1 VRAVGYDVVVKE
13 IFRMAA
19 FIFSRVRTARS
30 FSLFVRYF
38 LLSIVRRITGI
49 VPARKELFAET
60 KDLDFFFSAG
70 RSELSPYVEIYR
82 DHTYE
87 QDGAFIARPGD
98 TVVDVGGHIGFYA
111 AKQARRVGPEGRVFV
126 FEPNPESFGR
136 LLKNMEANGL
146 RNVRTFNFAV
156 TARAEQVML
165 RIAEGSSEAT
175 TIMKEG
181 TTYAYD
187 REIPIPAISLD
198 RIARENGITRID
210 ILKIDAEGAE
220 VEIVE
225 SGESYALTLVRNAI
239 VETHSEALK
248 EEIKRRMGAL
258 GFVLKKEVS
267 SGINALGVNAM
278 LYFTR

>member
-1 VRAVGYDVVVKE
+1 
-13 IFRMAA
+13 M
-19 FIFSRVRTARS
+19 
-30 FSLFVRYF
+30 
-38 LLSIVRRITGI
+38 TGK

-82 DHTYE
+82 DHAYE
-87 QDGAFIARPGD
+87 QDEAFIVKPGD
-98 TVVDVGGHIGFYA
+98 TVVDVGGHIGFYT
-111 AKQARRVGPEGRVFV
+111 AKQARKAGPEGSVFV

-136 LLKNMEANGL
+136 LLKNMKVNGL
-146 RNVRTFNFAV
+146 RNVHAFNRAV
-156 TARAEQVML
+156 TSRAEQVML

-181 TTYAYD
+181 TTYEYD
-187 REIPIPAISLD
+187 REVPIPTISLD
-198 RIARENGITRID
+198 RIARENGIPRID

-225 SGESYALTLVRNAI
+225 SGESYALPIVRNAI

-258 GFVLKKEVS
+258 GFILKKETS

>member
-1 VRAVGYDVVVKE
+1 MAV
-13 IFRMAA
+13 

-30 FSLFVRYF
+30 FLLFTGYF
-38 LLSIVRRITGI
+38 LSSIVRRVTGI
-49 VPARKELFAET
+49 APARKELFAET

-87 QDGAFIARPGD
+87 QDGAFIAGPGD

-111 AKQARRVGPEGRVFV
+111 AKQARRAGPGGRVFV

-136 LLKNMEANGL
+136 LLKNMEVNGL
-146 RNVRTFNFAV
+146 RNVHASNRAV
-156 TARAEQVML
+156 TSRAEQVML

-187 REIPIPAISLD
+187 REILIPAVSLD
-198 RIARENGITRID
+198 RIVRENAITKID

-220 VEIVE
+220 AEIVE
-225 SGESYALTLVRNAI
+225 SGESYALSLVRNAI

-258 GFVLKKEVS
+258 GFILRKEVN
-267 SGINALGVNAM
+267 SGINALGANAM

>member
-1 VRAVGYDVVVKE
+1 MRAVGYDVVVKE

-225 SGESYALTLVRNAI
+225 SGESYALPLVRNAI